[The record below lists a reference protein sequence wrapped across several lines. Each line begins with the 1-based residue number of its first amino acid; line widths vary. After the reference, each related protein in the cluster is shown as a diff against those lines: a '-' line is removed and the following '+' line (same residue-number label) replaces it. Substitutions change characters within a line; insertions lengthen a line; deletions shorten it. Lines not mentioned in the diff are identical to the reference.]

1 MPPLPVSLAT
11 VKVTCELITTEP
23 TVGVYVITLDCASIL
38 AQNNYHDSL
47 PSNHQKPITL
57 PRLVHSK
64 LAADIPMS
72 CQSCTCDLVKIVPAF
87 CRARFVIALVS

>member
-57 PRLVHSK
+57 PRLVLSPDTVGPVALSLPLEPIGCH
-64 LAADIPMS
+64 
-72 CQSCTCDLVKIVPAF
+72 PA
-87 CRARFVIALVS
+87 